1 MKQSPRAPRGVSLIE
16 ALVALAVMGFGMLG
30 VVGMQ
35 VSMRSNAD
43 AAKQRAEAVRIA
55 QATMEDQRQFQR
67 LSTGGIPDAAARAFE
82 EIVDFEAAPFT
93 GYSSNPDYS
102 SNTTYYVSGT
112 ASTVSA
118 GGPKLKTV
126 KVTVSWRDRSDQ
138 PQSVVLMS
146 AIAGI
151 APDLAGSLAIPGDRN
166 APQTPGGRSTS
177 IPTDAVNQGDG
188 SSILQ
193 VARNDGVSWTW
204 RFDNATGLITQ
215 VCQPTCVT
223 VSDLYLSGYISF
235 ATKSQPTPAL
245 AETPDGTPDG
255 SIGRDFS
262 LQVIT
267 SSPSKATVSCLLGSR
282 MGNALAYYC
291 AIPGLSAYAQPGT
304 VPSWTGFLHFAG
316 HDLTVASSVIDA
328 TASSQRVCR
337 YTTQLTDADVP
348 SNVNHP
354 YRYVNVTSGLSNQ
367 NYLVIKAG
375 DGSIPYACPAD
386 DVSTPSINGNTY
398 RHEPQ

>member
-1 MKQSPRAPRGVSLIE
+1 MKSNRRALRGVSLIE

-55 QATMEDQRQFQR
+55 QSTMEDQRQFQR
-67 LSTGGIPDAAARAFE
+67 LSTGGTPDAAARAFE
-82 EIVDFEAAPFT
+82 QIVDFDAAPFT
-93 GYSSNPDYS
+93 GYSSN
-102 SNTTYYVSGT
+102 TTYNVSGT

-126 KVTVSWRDRSDQ
+126 KVTVNWRDRSDQ

-151 APDLAGSLAIPGDRN
+151 APDLAGSLALPGDRN
-166 APQTPGGRSTS
+166 APQTPGGRSNS
-177 IPTDAVNQGDG
+177 VPADAVNQGDG

-204 RFDNATGLITQ
+204 RFDNVTGVINQ
-215 VCQPTCVT
+215 VCQPTCVA
-223 VSDLYLSGYISF
+223 VSYLSLSGYISF
-235 ATKSQPTPAL
+235 ATRSAPTPAL

-255 SIGRDFS
+255 SIGIDFGV
-262 LQVIT
+262 QVAQTIPRGT
-267 SSPSKATVSCLLGSR
+267 VTCFLGARMAT
-282 MGNALAYYC
+282 ALPYYC
-291 AIPGLSAYAQPGT
+291 AMPTLSLSGSTPRWYGKFQFVT
-304 VPSWTGFLHFAG
+304 G
-316 HDLTVASSVIDA
+316 HDLTLATSVTDA
-328 TASSQRVCR
+328 TSTSRRICR
-337 YTTQLTDADVP
+337 YTTQLTDTDVV
-348 SNVNHP
+348 SNLNHP
-354 YRYVNVTSGLSNQ
+354 LTYSAVTDALSNQ

-375 DGSIPYACPAD
+375 DGTSPYACPAD
-386 DVSTPSINGNTY
+386 DPSTPSINGNTY
-398 RHEPQ
+398 RHQPQ

>member
-55 QATMEDQRQFQR
+55 QATMEDRRQFQR
-67 LSTGGIPDAAARAFE
+67 LTAAAAPDATTRSFE

-93 GYSSNPDYS
+93 GYSSNASY
-102 SNTTYYVSGT
+102 NVSGT

-126 KVTVSWRDRSDQ
+126 KVTVNWRDRSDQ
-138 PQSVVLMS
+138 PQSVVLVS

-151 APDLAGSLAIPGDRN
+151 APDLAGSLALPGDRN
-166 APQTPGGRSTS
+166 APQTPGGRRAS
-177 IPTDAVNQGDG
+177 IPVDAVNQGDG

-193 VARNDGVSWTW
+193 VARNDGVIWNW

-215 VCQPTCVT
+215 VCQPTCLA
-223 VSDLYLSGYISF
+223 VSDLALSGYISF
-235 ATKSQPTPAL
+235 ATRSALMPTPAQ
-245 AETPDGTPDG
+245 AESPDGTPDG
-255 SIGRDFS
+255 SIGNDFS

-267 SSPSKATVSCLLGSR
+267 TSPSKAQVNCLIGSR
-282 MGNALAYYC
+282 VGNALAYYC
-291 AIPGLSAYAQPGT
+291 AIPGLASNASAGAIPRWSGY
-304 VPSWTGFLHFAG
+304 LHFVSG
-316 HDLTVASSVIDA
+316 HDLTVASSVLDA
-328 TASSQRVCR
+328 TASSRRVCR

-348 SNVNHP
+348 NNVNHP
-354 YRYVNVTSGLSNQ
+354 YKYVNVTSGLSNQ

-375 DGSIPYACPAD
+375 DGSIPYTCPAD
-386 DVSTPSINGNTY
+386 DPSTPSINGNTY